1 MSDLKS
7 SGDQE
12 LINRT
17 LAGSVEAF
25 EQLVFRYQDRLYRFL
40 LARSDNPADAEDAL
54 QETFVSAYKYLSSY
68 RDKYAF
74 STWMFTIAL
83 RQLGRAQRKKRLE
96 RADLPQHVECQG
108 PDPEQMGIKTERR
121 ESLWKTA
128 RVCLNESQFNAL
140 WLFYV
145 EEMPVTEIARTL
157 KRPVSWV
164 KVNLM
169 RSRKRLLPE
178 LKLQSIK
185 TTAPAGEVTL

>member
-25 EQLVFRYQDRLYRFL
+25 EQLLFRYQDRLYRFL
-40 LARSDNPADAEDAL
+40 LARSDNRADAEDAL

-68 RDKYAF
+68 RDNYAF
-74 STWMFTIAL
+74 STWLFTIAL
-83 RQLGRAQRKKRLE
+83 RQLGSAQRKKRLE
-96 RADLPQHVECQG
+96 RADLPDHVKCEK

-121 ESLWKTA
+121 ETLWKMA
-128 RVCLNESQFNAL
+128 KECLNESQFTAL

-145 EEMPVTEIARTL
+145 EDMPVKEIAKTL

-169 RSRKRLLPE
+169 RARKRLLPE
-178 LKLQSIK
+178 LKHQSIK
-185 TTAPAGEVTL
+185 TTAPARELTL